1 MYARQAVRIAL
12 TSAFAVAILAY
23 GQLALAACDSNE
35 LPFEFNVGST
45 ALSTDS
51 AGRYQIDV
59 GAITYTFDTTAWQQK
74 CRASGGSATSI
85 DNAGKRANFSLVA
98 FPSTQE
104 SEDGYEVAR
113 SGDLWLHA
121 WNASP
126 SMGSSYEGAVV
137 VGYGRD
143 YKSPPLQPRTT
154 LPAGTWY
161 LTLFLVDVVNDSAE
175 PIANF
180 PTPIVVP
187 SSGSNPTPTPTPTP
201 GSSVA
206 PQTGLWANM
215 SESGTGYT
223 LDYKHGTLVV
233 AIYAYASNG
242 AAQWY
247 LAVGPVTGNT
257 FTATLDKYV
266 GGQCISCVYQG
277 SPTLAGNDGT
287 ITITFSS
294 STAATVNLPGGRV
307 TQIQPF
313 QF

>member
-1 MYARQAVRIAL
+1 MNLRQTARHAL
-12 TSAFAVAILAY
+12 ASAFAVAILAH
-23 GQLALAACDSNE
+23 GQLALAACDWSA
-35 LPFEFNVGST
+35 LPFEFSVGST
-45 ALSTDS
+45 TLSTDS
-51 AGRYQIDV
+51 AGRYQVDV
-59 GAITYTFDTTAWQQK
+59 GAITYAFDTAAWQQQ
-74 CRASGGSATSI
+74 CRATGGAGTSL
-85 DNAGKRANFSLVA
+85 DYAGKRARLALMA
-98 FPSTQE
+98 FPSALD
-104 SEDGYEVAR
+104 SEEGYELAR
-113 SGDLWLHA
+113 SEDLWLHV
-121 WNASP
+121 WNANP
-126 SMGSSYEGAVV
+126 GMGSSYEGAVV

-161 LTLFLVDVVNDSAE
+161 LSLFLVDVANDNSE

-180 PTPIVVP
+180 PTPIVVS
-187 SSGSNPTPTPTPTP
+187 SSGSNPTPTPNPPPT
-201 GSSVA
+201 SSVT

-233 AIYAYASNG
+233 AIYAYAANG

-266 GGQCISCVYQG
+266 GGQCISCAYQG
-277 SPTLAGNDGT
+277 SPTLTGNDGT

-307 TQIQPF
+307 THIEPF